1 MIERSLPTPPPLPEG
16 LDGWVDSLQGWWQRY
31 RARNPALYRAAR
43 HCTRLQADYAG
54 LDDAALQARLGES
67 AGWFRRDPV
76 EGGGHLL
83 ASLALIG
90 EMARRTLHKSPYAV
104 QYMGAL
110 ALHRGW
116 LAEMATGEGKTLT
129 VSLAA
134 ILAGWSG
141 RACHVITANDYLAG
155 RDAEQNTVL
164 YRACGLQ
171 VAAAGGDL
179 SPDQRQPCYDADVVY
194 VTAKTLLGDFL
205 RDRLLTRTGKG
216 CERQALERWLSG
228 QTAETS
234 GSPLVLRRGLHTALV
249 DEADSILID
258 EAVTPLILS
267 APRESPGLKQAVLW
281 ASELADQLRPGIDY
295 QADTRT
301 RLLVLHDGTHRLLEQ
316 RAGALLPEWRTPA
329 RREELIRHALMVRH
343 FILPGHQY
351 LVMEDKVVLLDEF
364 TGRMTPERCL
374 TAGLHQA
381 IEAREGVPLTEP
393 NESLGQMSFQ
403 AFFRRFDR
411 LAGTTGTAS
420 EAADELWRIYH
431 LRVVKIPTHKPRQTL
446 ECPTRVYAHAKDKWH
461 AVVEE
466 ILRVHDQGQP
476 VLVGVR
482 SVESSRHLARLLA
495 DRGTAAELLNAE
507 RHAEEAR
514 IIARAGEAGRITI
527 ATNMAGRGTDILLDE
542 TSRRRGGL
550 HVIIA
555 ECNES
560 ARIDRQ
566 LAGRCGRQGDPGSVV
581 SIVCR
586 QDELLI
592 RFGSR
597 FWLDPL
603 AARLYHSTR
612 FRHLLCARQVRA
624 AQKIAENEAFAR
636 RKAVLQTDTWLQTAL
651 PFGESHD

>member
-1 MIERSLPTPPPLPEG
+1 MIERVLQTPPPLPEG
-16 LDGWVDSLQGWWQRY
+16 LDGWVDSLQGLWKRY
-31 RARNPALYRAAR
+31 RAHNPSLYRDAQC
-43 HCTRLQADYAG
+43 CTTLQAGYT
-54 LDDAALQARLGES
+54 ALEDTALHDCLMARAET
-67 AGWFRRDPV
+67 FRRDPTD
-76 EGGGHLL
+76 GGGQLL
-83 ASLALIG
+83 ESLALIG
-90 EMARRTLHKSPYAV
+90 EMARRTLRKSPYTV

-141 RACHVITANDYLAG
+141 RPCHVITANDYLAG
-155 RDAEQNTVL
+155 RDAEQNSPL

-171 VAAAGGDL
+171 VAAAAGDL
-179 SPDQRQPCYDADVVY
+179 SPDLRQPHYDADVVY

-205 RDRLLTRTGKG
+205 RDRLLTRTGQG
-216 CERQALERWLSG
+216 SERLAFERWLSA
-228 QTAETS
+228 QVAATPDS
-234 GSPLVLRRGLHTALV
+234 SLMLLRGLHTAIV

-281 ASELADQLRPGIDY
+281 ASELADQLRPGMDY
-295 QADTRT
+295 QADIRT
-301 RLLVLHDGTHRLLEQ
+301 RLLVLHDGTHRLLAQ
-316 RAGALLPEWRTPA
+316 RAEALLPEWRTPA

-351 LVMEDKVVLLDEF
+351 LVVEDKVVLLDEF
-364 TGRMTPERCL
+364 TGRMTPERSL

-381 IEAREGVPLTEP
+381 IEAREGVPLTDP

-403 AFFRRFDR
+403 SFFRRFER

-420 EAADELWRIYH
+420 EAANELWRIYH
-431 LRVVKIPTHKPRQTL
+431 LGVVRIPTHKPRQTRAY
-446 ECPTRVYAHAKDKWH
+446 PPQVHARSPDKWN

-466 ILRVHDQGQP
+466 ILRVHDRGQP

-495 DRGTAAELLNAE
+495 ERSAEAELLNAE

-542 TSRRRGGL
+542 ASRRLGGL

-581 SIVCR
+581 LIVC
-586 QDELLI
+586 QEDDLLI

-597 FWLDPL
+597 FWLNPL
-603 AARLYHSTR
+603 STRLYHSIR
-612 FRHLLCARQVRA
+612 LKSLLFARQVRQ
-624 AQKIAENEAFAR
+624 AQKMAENEAFAR
-636 RKAVLQTDTWLQTAL
+636 RKAVLQTDNWLQSAL